1 MNKYLIF
8 LFVSLFA
15 LNSCVKNSD
24 EPDPDPTPSV
34 VLTPQ
39 NIAGTWEIY
48 YFYRS
53 VNERFPLRE
62 ANIDG
67 TRMTYNT
74 DGTFYEIS
82 FDGVTRDEGTY
93 TIIGDDVIEFIY
105 KVKQGK
111 RLKAGEE
118 ERQIHI
124 VDLTEKKMVRSHLYS
139 ASVGGTTHWMEEVFM
154 SRNINKISSANETPD
169 LSSLYTKE
177 IIDRNRLM
185 GTWKIKTDGVR
196 FRKYYAGEV
205 KETTI
210 YKDDDGRTLKFFTE
224 SGVDKFEAR
233 DADGNLLDEGTG
245 TFKIVDDVVHFF
257 HTKNTGEISAFVTW
271 LKKWSNSNG
280 VDAFEDY
287 VIRRPS
293 DSDPFSYEDVTT
305 FYEKVD

>member
-15 LNSCVKNSD
+15 LNSCVKNND
-24 EPDPDPTPSV
+24 EPDTPPPPSV

-93 TIIGDDVIEFIY
+93 TIIGNDSIEFIY
-105 KVKQGK
+105 RVKQGK

-124 VDLTEKKMVRSHLYS
+124 VDLTDKKMVRSHLYK

-185 GTWKIKTDGVR
+185 GTWKITKVM
-196 FRKYYAGEV
+196 FRKYYAGQV
-205 KETTI
+205 KETTNP
-210 YKDDDGRTLKFFTE
+210 KDDNDRTLKFFTD
-224 SGVDKFEAR
+224 SGIDKFEAR
-233 DADGNLLDEGTG
+233 GADGNLLDAGAG
-245 TFKIVDDVVHFF
+245 TFRIVDDVVHLFS
-257 HTKNTGEISAFVTW
+257 TNSKGEAEAFVVW
-271 LKKWSNSNG
+271 LKNWSNSTG
-280 VDAFEDY
+280 VDTVEDY
-287 VIRRPS
+287 VISRQ
-293 DSDPFSYEDVTT
+293 DNTDPFYYEDVTT
-305 FYEKVD
+305 YYQKVD